1 MGYNPGTG
9 NSLDVLA
16 IKLKRMAEV
25 AENSGRVTG
34 TESNQTTI
42 KLKAMIEVLQAI
54 VAAQQTMLE
63 ALQKVTDRLSSPR
76 AGSANTGAS
85 PVSIGG
91 SWGNYAPIT
100 FTVPE
105 ECTRVAVIGIG
116 SAYLAAVGGGSANAA
131 WLRMAINSDV
141 GERIGAAAI
150 DMVASTSIAHA
161 AVIDVTPGSTV
172 TVRAQ
177 AMSDVA
183 GSSALIATAALI
195 NFL

>member
-1 MGYNPGTG
+1 MGWNKGTADA
-9 NSLDVLA
+9 LDQLQAELA
-16 IKLKRMAEV
+16 LAQRTAINAGRASGTETYQTTNKLKVIVDALQEV
-25 AENSGRVTG
+25 
-34 TESNQTTI
+34 
-42 KLKAMIEVLQAI
+42 
-54 VAAQQTMLE
+54 VAKI
-63 ALQKVTDRLSSPR
+63 QKVTDRLSSPR

-91 SWGNYAPIT
+91 SWGDYAPIT
-100 FTVPE
+100 FTVPA

-116 SAYLAAVGGGSANAA
+116 SAYLAATGGSANAA
-131 WLRMAINSDV
+131 WLRMAINADV

-177 AMSDVA
+177 AMSDVS

>member
-42 KLKAMIEVLQAI
+42 KLKAMIEVLQDI

-76 AGSANTGAS
+76 AGSANTGGS

-91 SWGNYAPIT
+91 GWADYAPIT
-100 FTVPE
+100 FTVPAG
-105 ECTRVAVIGIG
+105 CTRVAVIGIG
-116 SAYLAAVGGGSANAA
+116 SAYLAAGGGANAA
-131 WLRMAINSDV
+131 WLRIAINSNV

-161 AVIDVTPGSTV
+161 AVINVTPGSTV

-177 AMSDVA
+177 AMSDVSGA
-183 GSSALIATAALI
+183 SALIATAALI

>member
-100 FTVPE
+100 FTVPA

-116 SAYLAAVGGGSANAA
+116 SAYLAATGGGANAA

-161 AVIDVTPGSTV
+161 AVINVTPGSTV

-177 AMSDVA
+177 AMSDVS